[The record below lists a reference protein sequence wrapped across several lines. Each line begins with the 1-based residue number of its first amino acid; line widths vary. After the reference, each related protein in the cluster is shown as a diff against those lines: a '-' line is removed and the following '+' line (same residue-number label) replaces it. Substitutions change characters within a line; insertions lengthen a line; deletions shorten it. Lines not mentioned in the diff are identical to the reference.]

1 MQDENQA
8 VEEHETQSQHP
19 EKDTEV
25 EEVDEEGGGHT
36 GCLIE
41 YIVMVPD
48 GGGYNEPNVSN
59 QKGGSNVHYADVTHI
74 GSPILGH

>member
-25 EEVDEEGGGHT
+25 EEMDEEGGGHT
-36 GCLIE
+36 GRLIE
-41 YIVMVPD
+41 YVVMVID
-48 GGGYNEPNVSN
+48 GGGHNEPDVGN
-59 QKGGSNVHYADVTHI
+59 QKGSSNVHNAGVTHI

>member
-8 VEEHETQSQHP
+8 VEEHEAQSQHP
-19 EKDTEV
+19 EKDAEV
-25 EEVDEEGGGHT
+25 EEVDEKGGGHT

-41 YIVMVPD
+41 WVKMVVD
-48 GGGYNEPNVSN
+48 GSSYNEPDVSN
-59 QKGGSNVHYADVTHI
+59 QKRGCNVHYAGVAHI